1 MRNGVCGLNLHD
13 TWTVVINLPFATFL
27 EQTDSYFRLLTCNTF
42 IIMRQLKIATQITN
56 RDSQA
61 VEKYLQEISKI
72 PMITPEEETT
82 LAQRIKMAHRNPVD
96 AQRALDKLVQ
106 ANLRFVVSVAKQY
119 QHQGLS
125 LSDLINEGNLGLIKA
140 AQRFDETKGFKF
152 ISYAVWWIRQS
163 ILQALAE
170 QGRLVR
176 LPQNKIGTYNKA
188 NKAYMAFEQEHERE
202 PSTEE
207 LAEILEMSETEI
219 NNIFQSNTRH
229 TSLDAPVHE
238 AEDVAMGDL
247 LEGSDDTD
255 DDVMKDSLRNE
266 IRRILKSLSPR
277 EAEIV
282 NAYFGLDGENGVTIE
297 QIGQKYDLTK
307 ERIRQIKER
316 AIKRLQKARYSNAL
330 KAYLG

>member
-1 MRNGVCGLNLHD
+1 
-13 TWTVVINLPFATFL
+13 
-27 EQTDSYFRLLTCNTF
+27 
-42 IIMRQLKIATQITN
+42 MRQLKIATQITN

-72 PMITPEEETT
+72 PMINPEEETT
-82 LAQRIKMAHRNPVD
+82 LAQRIKMAHRSPVD

-247 LEGSDDTD
+247 MEGGDDTD
-255 DDVMKDSLRNE
+255 DNVMKDSLRNE

>member
-1 MRNGVCGLNLHD
+1 
-13 TWTVVINLPFATFL
+13 
-27 EQTDSYFRLLTCNTF
+27 
-42 IIMRQLKIATQITN
+42 
-56 RDSQA
+56 
-61 VEKYLQEISKI
+61 
-72 PMITPEEETT
+72 MITPEEETT
-82 LAQRIKMAHRNPVD
+82 LAQRIKMGD
-96 AQRALDKLVQ
+96 QRALDKLVQ

-255 DDVMKDSLRNE
+255 EDVMQDSLRNE
-266 IRRILKSLSPR
+266 IRRVLKSLSPR